1 MNSHG
6 QQSTKHFALMDPG
19 LKFARV
25 GQSSFCVHG
34 GANFT
39 GQDPVIQAPH
49 RVCQFVYMAIEA
61 EQSPYSSILL
71 PPDRQF
77 AIHPPVEGLQLG
89 PEGPEA

>member
-1 MNSHG
+1 M
-6 QQSTKHFALMDPG
+6 
-19 LKFARV
+19 
-25 GQSSFCVHG
+25 
-34 GANFT
+34 

-49 RVCQFVYMAIEA
+49 RVCQFVYMATEA
-61 EQSPYSSILL
+61 EQSHYPLILL